1 MDLIRGARS
10 VAGVLIS
17 NGILPAACSGAVKN
31 KYRNEFVVRR
41 VVDALSHSSRLARDV
56 VGSRGGPRTAE
67 GEEIEGCRCTEC
79 SRRSECARRPQHA
92 YGAAATGARSGV

>member
-67 GEEIEGCRCTEC
+67 GEEIEGCWCTEISPGRLMKLGWLRGRQT
-79 SRRSECARRPQHA
+79 SRISSS
-92 YGAAATGARSGV
+92 T